1 MTYTVIYL
9 PLLCSILVLSIWH
22 RRLEQTLNAVT
33 SLHLIGDWI
42 RESRDYLLYELG
54 NGMVRR
60 KDLATVHIQLKLARK
75 PTLYILL
82 SFRDTYSVL
91 E

>member
-1 MTYTVIYL
+1 MDDIY
-9 PLLCSILVLSIWH
+9 SDILATPSVFHPIWN

-60 KDLATVHIQLKLARK
+60 KDLATVQIQLKLARK